1 MRYDD
6 DKGKKTGII
15 EERIIQPSTLEII
28 DQSMFDWVDEK
39 LNIFCDTNKGWKKT
53 PVLWITAERSHQIK
67 HSQELRDQK
76 GSIILPIITIERAS
90 MNKNPANKGIFYG
103 NIPPSAQGGSITV
116 SKRINPDKTSNFAR
130 ADAYRKHK
138 QINFPIENKK
148 VVYQTMTIPMPTYV
162 EIMYNIVLKSEYQ
175 QQMNQMAQPFFTKP
189 GGINHFLLERDG
201 HQYEGFIEGDF
212 NQDNNI
218 SNLAEDER
226 MYQTTVSIKVLGYLI
241 GEDKNEANPK
251 VIIRE
256 NAVEVKMPRERV
268 IYGDIPD
275 HIGKKGFYRD

>member
-1 MRYDD
+1 
-6 DKGKKTGII
+6 
-15 EERIIQPSTLEII
+15 
-28 DQSMFDWVDEK
+28 
-39 LNIFCDTNKGWKKT
+39 
-53 PVLWITAERSHQIK
+53 
-67 HSQELRDQK
+67 
-76 GSIILPIITIERAS
+76 
-90 MNKNPANKGIFYG
+90 
-103 NIPPSAQGGSITV
+103 
-116 SKRINPDKTSNFAR
+116 
-130 ADAYRKHK
+130 
-138 QINFPIENKK
+138 
-148 VVYQTMTIPMPTYV
+148 MTIPMPTYV